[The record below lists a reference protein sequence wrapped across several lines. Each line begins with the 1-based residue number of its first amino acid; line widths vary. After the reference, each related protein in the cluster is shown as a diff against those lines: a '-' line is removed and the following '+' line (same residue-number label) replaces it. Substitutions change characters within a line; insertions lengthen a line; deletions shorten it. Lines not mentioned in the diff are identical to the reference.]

1 MICGLNLWIYY
12 HSHPIFTKVVDKEP
26 DLDEFLITNIP
37 KTKILFLEL
46 LKVLIKKLKI
56 NRRKKT
62 LRIFQ
67 QQFWVKNLRIEC
79 FWRKIIK
86 INLIKLSIIKWIVF
100 IKRFISLYKLPFRV
114 LQYII
119 DRNSSFFSII
129 I

>member
-67 QQFWVKNLRIEC
+67 EQFWVKTSELNAFEE
-79 FWRKIIK
+79 
-86 INLIKLSIIKWIVF
+86 KL
-100 IKRFISLYKLPFRV
+100 
-114 LQYII
+114 
-119 DRNSSFFSII
+119 
-129 I
+129 